1 MTASPHAFA
10 LDGHFHYSGARRYL
24 CAEGC
29 QVDARCLLFWR
40 RPVLAR
46 FDGMPSRTVTAS
58 GMFCRP
64 VEPGDGLSL
73 CKIVECSETEH
84 ACETSGW
91 LRI

>member
-46 FDGMPSRTVTAS
+46 FDGMPS
-58 GMFCRP
+58 
-64 VEPGDGLSL
+64 
-73 CKIVECSETEH
+73 
-84 ACETSGW
+84 
-91 LRI
+91 